1 MPEPNEVRPEPQS
14 DDDWKDRVKSDDAA
28 IDASSQ
34 TQPDEPELPQATFAS
49 LIHLLTAQAMSGL
62 GLVAG
67 PDGKPHRQ
75 LSVARHF
82 IDLLAV
88 IETKTKGQLD
98 STEASMLEDV
108 LHDLRMAFIAVS
120 KNP

>member
-1 MPEPNEVRPEPQS
+1 MSDPSEGPSEPHS
-14 DDDWKDRVKSDDAA
+14 DDDWKDRVKSEDAA
-28 IDASSQ
+28 LDAQDQ
-34 TQPDEPELPQATFAS
+34 TEGAEPAMPPASFAS
-49 LIHLLTAQAMSGL
+49 LIHLLVAQAMSAL
-62 GLVAG
+62 GLVPG

-75 LSVARHF
+75 LAVARHF

-98 STEASMLEDV
+98 SSEAAMLEDV
-108 LHDLRMAFIAVS
+108 LHDLRMAFVTVS